1 MDPINPFTR
10 KAEDYT
16 RDIDVISGAIKQ
28 YSLYI
33 YKSYIGQGKDVALN
47 DVVDFVIDEFWNGE
61 LAFQDPTFYVLDQ
74 DENQDRHK
82 ATYPFTTMLKDVVD
96 NNLIMTPTFTQYV
109 PPEQKESVLSRYI
122 VTKLKS
128 RDAEKGLQQ
137 EAKRKGNFFQASIH
151 NNNQNNEKILVNAI
165 SGNHRSEHSILCDK
179 AIHPVLTSS
188 CRIANGS
195 ANSNDD
201 RLISGN
207 RHYYSRNVVLENLAS
222 IVSLSDF
229 KVVRDAIESYK
240 LHVPTVDEVYAMI
253 VRCSEPYWK
262 IIGAKRQIMDF
273 LNGCNDLER
282 AAILYTGD
290 LKSIATYNEALVRDL
305 FDPLI
310 NRATVPI
317 EDHERWWSIVDSDTK
332 HQVMAMFHDVLGRNK
347 VTDQATKEHPA
358 YPLIGTTCY
367 QIYAKLDYY
376 KHLINA
382 FFMSKN
388 VPFLISDFPSAIRE
402 AGVGSDTD
410 SAIFTVQDWVAWFND
425 DGNTD
430 ITIEN
435 MIRAEAVGFFVSQ
448 VTTHNLATLT
458 VNIGVKGEEV
468 FRLKMKNEYL
478 FPVFIL
484 TSRAKHYAASM
495 AIQEGVIFE
504 EPEMET
510 KGVELIG
517 SNLPDISRN
526 EKDYLLRDIIEKI
539 TNSEEISLTDYLVR
553 AARIEHQI
561 YDSLTLGQPD
571 YLKSARVKEE
581 EGYSKEVQNTR
592 FINYLMWQ
600 EVFADKYGDCP
611 EPPYSAL
618 SFSITPD
625 TKNKTNK
632 WLDSWEDQERA
643 GRMRKWLASRNKDY
657 LGEILL
663 PEGNLLSYGV
673 PEELLG
679 VIDVRKIVAK
689 AMSSIYLILESLEFY
704 LFDDKQNKLIMD
716 MISKEDI
723 AIYEVRKTISE
734 AEKESACQ

>member
-16 RDIDVISGAIKQ
+16 RDIDVISGAIEQ

-33 YKSYIGQGKDVALN
+33 YKSYVGQGKDVSLN

-229 KVVRDAIESYK
+229 KVVRDAIESYN

-282 AAILYTGD
+282 TAILYTGD

-317 EDHERWWSIVDSDTK
+317 EDHERWGGSVDSDTK
-332 HQVMAMFHDVLGRNK
+332 NQVMAMFYDVVGRNK
-347 VTDQATKEHPA
+347 VTEPATKVHPSYA
-358 YPLIGTTCY
+358 LIGKTCH
-367 QIYAKLDYY
+367 QIYAK
-376 KHLINA
+376 I
-382 FFMSKN
+382 
-388 VPFLISDFPSAIRE
+388 
-402 AGVGSDTD
+402 
-410 SAIFTVQDWVAWFND
+410 
-425 DGNTD
+425 
-430 ITIEN
+430 
-435 MIRAEAVGFFVSQ
+435 
-448 VTTHNLATLT
+448 
-458 VNIGVKGEEV
+458 
-468 FRLKMKNEYL
+468 
-478 FPVFIL
+478 
-484 TSRAKHYAASM
+484 
-495 AIQEGVIFE
+495 
-504 EPEMET
+504 
-510 KGVELIG
+510 
-517 SNLPDISRN
+517 
-526 EKDYLLRDIIEKI
+526 
-539 TNSEEISLTDYLVR
+539 VR
-553 AARIEHQI
+553 
-561 YDSLTLGQPD
+561 
-571 YLKSARVKEE
+571 
-581 EGYSKEVQNTR
+581 
-592 FINYLMWQ
+592 
-600 EVFADKYGDCP
+600 
-611 EPPYSAL
+611 
-618 SFSITPD
+618 
-625 TKNKTNK
+625 
-632 WLDSWEDQERA
+632 
-643 GRMRKWLASRNKDY
+643 
-657 LGEILL
+657 
-663 PEGNLLSYGV
+663 
-673 PEELLG
+673 
-679 VIDVRKIVAK
+679 
-689 AMSSIYLILESLEFY
+689 
-704 LFDDKQNKLIMD
+704 
-716 MISKEDI
+716 
-723 AIYEVRKTISE
+723 
-734 AEKESACQ
+734 

>member
-10 KAEDYT
+10 KPEDYV
-16 RDIDVISGAIKQ
+16 RDINVIGGAIEQ
-28 YSLYI
+28 YSLFI
-33 YKSYIGQGKDVALN
+33 YKTYIGRGIDVALN

-61 LAFQDPTFYVLDQ
+61 LPFEDPTFYVLDQ

-82 ATYPFTTMLKDVVD
+82 AVYTFTNMLKDVID
-96 NNLIMTPTFTQYV
+96 NNLIMTPTFTQYL

-137 EAKRKGNFFQASIH
+137 EAKRVGNFFQASIH

-179 AIHPVLTSS
+179 PVHPVLTSS

-222 IVSLSDF
+222 IVALTDI
-229 KVVRDAIESYK
+229 KEVTKAVESYK
-240 LHVPTVDEVYAMI
+240 MYIPTVEDVYEM
-253 VRCSEPYWK
+253 VERCSKPYWR
-262 IIGAKRQIMDF
+262 IIGAKKQIMEF
-273 LNGCNDLER
+273 IQGCTDMER

-290 LKSIATYNEALVRDL
+290 LKSIATYNEALVRDF

-310 NRATVPI
+310 NRATVAI
-317 EDHERWWSIVDSDTK
+317 EDHERWWGIVDSDTK
-332 HQVMAMFHDVLGRNK
+332 HQVMALFHDVLGRNK
-347 VTDQATKEHPA
+347 VTDQVTKEHPM

-367 QIYAKLDYY
+367 QIYSKLDHY
-376 KHLINA
+376 KFMINA

-388 VPFLISDFPSAIRE
+388 VPFLISDFPSSIRE

-410 SAIFTVQDWVAWFND
+410 SAIFTVQDWVEWFND

-435 MIRAEAVGFFVSQ
+435 MIKAEAVGFFVSQ
-448 VTTHNLATLT
+448 TTTHNLATLT
-458 VNIGVKGEEV
+458 SNIGVKGEEI

-504 EPEMET
+504 KPDMEI

-517 SNLPDISRN
+517 SNLPDISRA
-526 EKDYLLRDIIEKI
+526 EKDYLLKDIITKI
-539 TNSEEISLTDYLVR
+539 SNSEEICLTEYLVR

-561 YDSLTLGQPD
+561 YDSLSLGEPD

-625 TKNKTNK
+625 TKNKTK
-632 WLDSWEDQERA
+632 LWLDSWEDQERA
-643 GRMRKWLASRNKDY
+643 ERMRKWLASRNKDY

-673 PEELLG
+673 PSELLG

-716 MISKEDI
+716 MISKDDI
-723 AIYEVRKTISE
+723 AIYETRMNIIE
-734 AEKESACQ
+734 AEKECAAQ